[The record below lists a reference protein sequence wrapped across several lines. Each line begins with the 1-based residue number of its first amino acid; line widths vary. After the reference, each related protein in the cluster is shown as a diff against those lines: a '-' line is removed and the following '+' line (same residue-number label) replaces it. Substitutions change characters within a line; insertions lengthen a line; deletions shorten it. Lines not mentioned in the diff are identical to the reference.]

1 MTYTVKKLFKIRI
14 VRFLFAGGVA
24 ALVEF
29 LTFLIFVHFM
39 HGVFLPAITSF
50 GCGFITSYLFNSR
63 IVFASANK
71 RSKKKAGMQA
81 SSFLLL
87 GSFNALA
94 SSWMVVAFTHFASE
108 PVAKL
113 CAMVIIAAW
122 NYVIMKNLIF
132 RDHAE
137 IKK

>member
-1 MTYTVKKLFKIRI
+1 MNHTLEKIFKIRV

-29 LTFLIFVHFM
+29 LTFLLFVQLM
-39 HGVFLPAITSF
+39 HGVFLPAILSF

-63 IVFASANK
+63 IVFASGSR
-71 RSKKKAGMQA
+71 RSKKRVGIQA

-87 GSFNALA
+87 GTFNAFA
-94 SSWMVVAFTHFASE
+94 SSWMVVAFVHVLTE
-108 PVAKL
+108 PAAKL

-122 NYVIMKNLIF
+122 NYIIMKNLIF
-132 RDHAE
+132 RDHGE
-137 IKK
+137 L